1 MNNSHDSIAAR
12 RLAQV
17 LITHDDPVACAE
29 YEEALDAYVEAQLAP
44 VREHLLGTVIRNT
57 EAIAQ
62 SQMAAEPVLVYDPRG
77 NGAADFT
84 ALTAEILRHG

>member
-1 MNNSHDSIAAR
+1 VKEGQAYTFKILRNKFRVSTTKTN
-12 RLAQV
+12 
-17 LITHDDPVACAE
+17 E
-29 YEEALDAYVEAQLAP
+29 YVEAQLAP

-62 SQMAAEPVLVYDPRG
+62 SQMAGDPVLVYDPRG